1 MIGATSLPDQHIAEA
16 KLELECVASEL
27 LERLHYD
34 AKVAEARFRSAPTAA
49 GWRDLVRLRAA
60 WFLASR
66 IGPPV
71 VEISAR
77 AVEP

>member
-1 MIGATSLPDQHIAEA
+1 MSAPDQLLAESRR
-16 KLELECVASEL
+16 ELEAAASEL
-27 LERLHYD
+27 LERLFAD
-34 AKVAEARFRSAPTAA
+34 AKIAEARFRSAPTSA
-49 GWRDLVRLRAA
+49 GWSEAVRLRAA
-60 WFLASR
+60 WPLASR